1 MCAILYTLSIHYST
15 VMSSCCTNYSF
26 VVQFCK
32 VCTLHCTAPRP
43 ACTGLYN
50 VQACTMYGLV
60 HIIQACTYNVQVCT
74 MYRLVQCTGLYN
86 VQTCTKCTG
95 WYNVQTCKMYRLVQC
110 TDLYKMYR
118 PVQCTGCLPCS
129 QSATPPFTL

>member
-1 MCAILYTLSIHYST
+1 MCAILYKLSIHYST
-15 VMSSCCTNYSF
+15 VMSSCCTHYSS

-32 VCTLHCTAPRP
+32 VCILHCTAPRL
-43 ACTGLYN
+43 ACTGLYNVQVYTMYGVVQYVQACTMYRFIQCTGLYN
-50 VQACTMYGLV
+50 VQACTMYRLV
-60 HIIQACTYNVQVCT
+60 QNVQAGT
-74 MYRLVQCTGLYN
+74 MYRLV
-86 VQTCTKCTG
+86 K
-95 WYNVQTCKMYRLVQC
+95 C